1 MSIGHP
7 LQDPCT
13 VVISKLSAQLDSFF
27 AAGKLVEL
35 VPIGVSGESIGGQS
49 MAAHHAKLRT
59 ERDKEAPTLRYLAK
73 QGYNVKQA
81 AEAMGTGEKRV
92 RLMATENGISIGQR
106 L

>member
-1 MSIGHP
+1 MIGSP
-7 LQDPCT
+7 LPDPRIRISQD
-13 VVISKLSAQLDSFF
+13 LSTQIDRFF
-27 AAGKLVEL
+27 AAGKLVEV

-49 MAAHHAKLRT
+49 MAAHHAKLRAD
-59 ERDKEAPTLRYLAK
+59 RDKEAPTLRYLAE

-92 RLMATENGISIGQR
+92 RLMASENGISIGQR

>member
-1 MSIGHP
+1 MIGSFLP
-7 LQDPCT
+7 DPRIRISQD
-13 VVISKLSAQLDSFF
+13 LSTQIDRFF
-27 AAGKLVEL
+27 AAGKLVEV

-49 MAAHHAKLRT
+49 MAAHHAKLRA
-59 ERDKEAPTLRYLAK
+59 ERDKEAPTLRYLAE

-92 RLMATENGISIGQR
+92 RLMASENGISIGQR

>member
-1 MSIGHP
+1 VIGSP
-7 LQDPCT
+7 LPDPRIRISQD
-13 VVISKLSAQLDSFF
+13 LSTQIDRFF
-27 AAGKLVEL
+27 AAGKLVEV

-49 MAAHHAKLRT
+49 MAAHHAKLRAD
-59 ERDKEAPTLRYLAK
+59 RDKEAPTLRYLAE

-92 RLMATENGISIGQR
+92 RLMASENGISIGQR